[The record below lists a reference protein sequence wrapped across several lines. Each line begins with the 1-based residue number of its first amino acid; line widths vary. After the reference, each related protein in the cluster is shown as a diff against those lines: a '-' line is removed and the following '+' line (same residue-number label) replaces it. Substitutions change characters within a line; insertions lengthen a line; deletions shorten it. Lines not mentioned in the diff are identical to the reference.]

1 MKKKKLVSTL
11 LIASILTTS
20 ACYLPT
26 QIFAKEN
33 IPSQDEL
40 NNVKLNILKDEEN
53 VVTLE
58 VTSALGKELVEV
70 NKQTK
75 KFTITDKNG
84 EVKKY
89 DANDFVVDHNAT
101 LDTTDNN
108 IPEEFTALHDG
119 QAIEQN
125 NPVIP
130 KSVQS
135 SDYIP
140 GPTGKG
146 WDLRSFEQY
155 DPPVHMYYKGYN
167 EEVKAPKK
175 FSFDR
180 DTTIS
185 VIVGAL
191 AAFIPGGIEASVI
204 IGVIRGVGVAV
215 VSGAIQRAMDPTV
228 WVQKYSYER
237 YFYVDKG
244 FVIRTKSWTSYL
256 LMKEF
261 GLQSKEPYATGGYNQ
276 KFNNWTDSDAAEYA
290 YKLWKK
296 M

>member
-1 MKKKKLVSTL
+1 M
-11 LIASILTTS
+11 
-20 ACYLPT
+20 
-26 QIFAKEN
+26 
-33 IPSQDEL
+33 
-40 NNVKLNILKDEEN
+40 
-53 VVTLE
+53 
-58 VTSALGKELVEV
+58 
-70 NKQTK
+70 
-75 KFTITDKNG
+75 
-84 EVKKY
+84 KKY

-130 KSVQS
+130 KLVQS

-261 GLQSKEPYATGGYNQ
+261 GLQSKEQYATGGYNQ
-276 KFNNWTDSDAAEYA
+276 KFNNWTDSEAAEYA
-290 YKLWKK
+290 YKVWKK

>member
-1 MKKKKLVSTL
+1 MKT
-11 LIASILTTS
+11 
-20 ACYLPT
+20 
-26 QIFAKEN
+26 
-33 IPSQDEL
+33 
-40 NNVKLNILKDEEN
+40 
-53 VVTLE
+53 
-58 VTSALGKELVEV
+58 
-70 NKQTK
+70 
-75 KFTITDKNG
+75 
-84 EVKKY
+84 Y

-108 IPEEFTALHDG
+108 VPEEFTTNVEALHDG
-119 QAIEQN
+119 QAIDQSS
-125 NPVIP
+125 PVIP

-146 WDLRSFEQY
+146 WDLRSFEKY
-155 DPPVHMYYKGYN
+155 NPPVHMYYKGYN

-191 AAFIPGGIEASVI
+191 AAFIPGGIEVSVI
-204 IGVIRGVGVAV
+204 IGLIRGVGVAV
-215 VSGAIQRAMDPTV
+215 VSGVIQRAMDPTV

-256 LMKEF
+256 LMKEY
-261 GLQSKEPYATGGYNQ
+261 GLQSKEAYDSGGYVN
-276 KFNNWTDSDAAEYA
+276 KYNDYTDSEAAEYA
-290 YKLWKK
+290 YKVWKK